1 MLSFGMEYER
11 AFSIAFASARLAAG
25 SGPPSRAATIS
36 ARESFEKSWPR
47 FLSAAPFLCLI
58 ELHLLC
64 PDIRLLPYEVEEP
77 LVHTRV
83 VGQLRVERRHQDAP
97 LAQQHRL
104 AVELGHHVDVGPH
117 LRDPRRADEDAPQ
130 RPLVAVEVE
139 IGLEARHLAA
149 VCVASD
155 LEVEHAEMVAV

>member
-83 VGQLRVERRHQDAP
+83 VGQLRVGTPPPDPAPAPQHPPAVQPRPPRRRRPPPPDPGRPDGGRPQP
-97 LAQQHRL
+97 P
-104 AVELGHHVDVGPH
+104 AVAGEVRVGPESPH
-117 LRDPRRADEDAPQ
+117 PA
-130 RPLVAVEVE
+130 
-139 IGLEARHLAA
+139 GGSGARH
-149 VCVASD
+149 